1 MSFIDTL
8 EFDFSNLEDEEEKIQ
23 KIIMGLPNKTR
34 KKFFD
39 DYLKGQKDPDTYVT
53 LTWIIGCGIQHI
65 YSKNYKLL
73 LANVFSTTFIII
85 QFLCLIFNDE
95 YFYFLFFIIAISFNL
110 FDFIKSLFFSEK
122 IIRNY
127 NLNYQYAL
135 LNSYN

>member
-8 EFDFSNLEDEEEKIQ
+8 EFNFSNLEGEEEKIQ
-23 KIIMGLPNKTR
+23 KIIMGLPNETR

-53 LTWIIGCGIQHI
+53 LTQIIGCEIQHI

-73 LANVFSTTFIII
+73 FANVISTTFIII
-85 QFLCLIFNDE
+85 QFICLIFNDE
-95 YFYFLFFIIAISFNL
+95 YFYLLFFITAISFNL

-122 IIRNY
+122 IVRIY

-135 LNSYN
+135 LNRNN

>member
-1 MSFIDTL
+1 MTMMILIAELCQNHNGSEDTL
-8 EFDFSNLEDEEEKIQ
+8 WGMLDNAVESGATHVK
-23 KIIMGLPNKTR
+23 
-34 KKFFD
+34 
-39 DYLKGQKDPDTYVT
+39 
-53 LTWIIGCGIQHI
+53 IQHI